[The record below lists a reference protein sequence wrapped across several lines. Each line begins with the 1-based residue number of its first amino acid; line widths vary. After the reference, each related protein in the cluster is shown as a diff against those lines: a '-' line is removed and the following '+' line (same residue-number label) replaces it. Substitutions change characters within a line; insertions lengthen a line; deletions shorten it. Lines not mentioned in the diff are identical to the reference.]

1 MLLALLSLSLATSPL
16 GRYREV
22 RWAVDDGLPQSSIT
36 AIAQS
41 PDGWLDLGTFGGF
54 ARYDGHRFEAMDAA
68 SLSQWNS
75 IRITALTVDAAG
87 TRWLGFQDG
96 DVLALEPD
104 GRTRSVP
111 RFAPLQ
117 GGAIWSI
124 ATAGD
129 VVWVGGATGAA
140 RFDGTWEALPVG
152 ATSAVVTDD
161 AGAWLGTDAGLLRVE
176 GEAIRAIATP
186 IVPVRALERADDALL
201 VGGDAGVVRVVDGRA
216 QWLEHAPTHALVRA
230 ADGTVFAA
238 GDAWLR
244 VVGEPER
251 VELPAPVRDLFV
263 DREQGLWVGTAG
275 DGLHRF
281 VREDWDVRWAGGDVL
296 PVLERSDGTVLLGSG
311 SAPGG
316 LIALAPD
323 GSMRSIA
330 GGTVRALAHGA
341 DGVYVG
347 ADTLL
352 LRLDPDDHTEFV
364 IDLEHDVQVILARER
379 EGTREL
385 VVGTNSGGAFV
396 VRDGVATPLDV
407 GLTRIVAIAA
417 GHGGALWFGG
427 HDALTRLHRGVLTRW
442 DHRDGL
448 PIGEIRSLRV
458 DDDDT
463 VWIGSYG
470 GGLGVLREG
479 TLHRLT
485 RADGLAEDVV
495 SAILDDGRGGLWLHG
510 NRGLARVSRAELE
523 ARLVDPSQRLRA
535 RRWATP
541 EGNGGGQPAG
551 IITRGGVLLLPTIAG
566 LLRLDPRA
574 IADTPPASPV
584 QLLHA
589 NVDGSPLP
597 RGDEAV
603 LVPGPGR
610 LEVAFTSPILR
621 HPELAMFEYR
631 LHRDGESEPPWQVA
645 GPERTLTWAALP
657 PGRHVLELRASAE
670 DGRWSTPTVL
680 AFTLPPAWHQRW
692 PLQLAAVAAALAAV
706 AAGVA
711 ARARWLRAH
720 VRTLRAEVASRAAV
734 ETALRDREA
743 HYRRVFD
750 GGSDALF
757 VLDADGR
764 VEQANP
770 AAARLLG
777 RDPVGDAFDRL
788 FEPAREPAGPQ
799 AVIGASAP
807 TFASLLRTRF
817 DDDRQLARAVDVSAQ
832 VAAEARER
840 QLAER
845 LSQSERLEAVGRLAG
860 GIAHDF
866 NNLLTAVRGVADAL
880 QEQLPA
886 EGPDAAAVGTLQAC
900 VDRGATL
907 TRQLLAFARR
917 QPLTPQS
924 FDAATLVRELQGM
937 IGALLRRDVR
947 VTLSLPALAAGVRA
961 DPTQLELA
969 LVNLVLNA
977 QEAMPSGGEITIEVV
992 VLDDGA
998 ARARVP
1004 ALPQGAARWVLLSVR
1019 DHGVGIAADAL
1030 AKVVEPF
1037 YTSRSNGTGLGLPS
1051 VLGFAAQSGGT
1062 LQLDSELGRGTV
1074 ATIALPEVAPVHAV
1088 PSTPRRARPADEPVE
1103 VVVCDDDELVRES
1116 LLLSLRRGGYAPRGF
1131 ADPSAVL
1138 AAIEQGLRP
1147 DVLVSDVMMPG
1158 CSGPELAQRV
1168 LAQHPACAVVFV
1180 SGFLEHDEASALPG
1194 RLLVKPV
1201 RARELVAAVAAAA
1214 TLPQA

>member
-1 MLLALLSLSLATSPL
+1 MLLAFLSLALATSPL

-54 ARYDGHRFEAMDAA
+54 ARYDGHHFESMAA
-68 SLSQWNS
+68 SELSQWSS
-75 IRITALTVDAAG
+75 IRITALAVDTAG

-96 DVLALEPD
+96 DVVALDPD

-111 RFAPLQ
+111 RFAPLA

-124 ATAGD
+124 AAVGD
-129 VVWVGGATGAA
+129 VVWVGSATGAA
-140 RFDGTWEALPVG
+140 RFDGGWDALPVG
-152 ATSAVVTDD
+152 ATPAVLADSG
-161 AGAWLGTDAGLLRVE
+161 GAWLGTDDGLMRVE
-176 GEAIRAIATP
+176 GDRTRAIATP
-186 IVPVRALERADDALL
+186 IAPVRALERDGDALL
-201 VGGDAGVVRVVDGRA
+201 VGGDAGVVRLVDGRT
-216 QWLEHAPTHALVRA
+216 QWLERTPTHALARA
-230 ADGTVFAA
+230 ADGTVFAS

-244 VVGEPER
+244 VVGQPDR
-251 VELPAPVRDLFV
+251 VQLPAPVRDLHI

-281 VREDWDVRWAGGDVL
+281 VREDWGVRWAGGDVL
-296 PVLERSDGTVLLGSG
+296 PVLERDDGTVLVGSG
-311 SAPGG
+311 SDPGG
-316 LIALAPD
+316 LLALARD
-323 GSMRSIA
+323 GSMRSLA
-330 GGTVRALAHGA
+330 GGSVRALALA
-341 DGVYVG
+341 SDAVYFG
-347 ADTLL
+347 ADTWLM
-352 LRLDPDDHTEFV
+352 RLDADDQTQAV
-364 IDLEHDVQVILARER
+364 VDLRHEAQVILPRER
-379 EGTREL
+379 DDGREL
-385 VVGTNSGGAFV
+385 VIGTNSGGAFV
-396 VRDGVATPLDV
+396 VRDGVATALDV
-407 GLTRIVAIAA
+407 GLTRVVAIAA

-427 HDALTRLHRGVLTRW
+427 HDALTRLQRGVLTRW
-442 DHRDGL
+442 DRRDGL
-448 PIGEIRSLRV
+448 PVGEIRSLRV
-458 DDDDT
+458 DDDGT
-463 VWIGSYG
+463 VWLGSYG
-470 GGLGVLREG
+470 GGLGVLRDG
-479 TLHRLT
+479 VLRRLT
-485 RADGLAEDVV
+485 RADGLADNVV

-523 ARLVDPSQRLRA
+523 ARLADPTQPLHA

-551 IITRGGVLLLPTIAG
+551 IITREGVLLLPTIAG
-566 LLRLDPRA
+566 LLSLDPRA
-574 IADTPPASPV
+574 IADTPPAPPV
-584 QLLHA
+584 QLLRA
-589 NVDGSPLP
+589 SVDGT
-597 RGDEAV
+597 
-603 LVPGPGR
+603 LVPPGQQTTLTPGVGR

-631 LHRDGESEPPWQVA
+631 LHSDGESEAPWQVA
-645 GPERTLTWAALP
+645 GPERALTWAALP

-692 PLQLAAVAAALAAV
+692 SLQLAAVVAALAAV
-706 AAGVA
+706 GGGVA

-720 VRTLRAEVASRAAV
+720 VRTLRAEVASRATV
-734 ETALRDREA
+734 ETALRQREA

-757 VLDADGR
+757 VLGPDGR

-777 RDPVGDAFDRL
+777 RDPVGCGFEGL
-788 FEPAREPAGPQ
+788 FEPAREPGGSQ
-799 AVIGASAP
+799 VVIGAATP

-817 DDDRQLARAVDVSAQ
+817 DDDRQLARAVDVTAQ

-880 QEQLPA
+880 QDQLPA

-924 FDAATLVRELQGM
+924 VDAASLVRELQGM

-947 VTLSLPALAAGVRA
+947 VGLTLPSAPAGVLA

-977 QEAMPSGGEITIEVV
+977 QEAMPAGGEITIEVV
-992 VLDDGA
+992 ALDEA
-998 ARARVP
+998 SARARVP
-1004 ALPQGAARWVLLSVR
+1004 ALPSVAPRWILLSVR
-1019 DHGVGIAADAL
+1019 DQGVGIAADEIG
-1030 AKVVEPF
+1030 KVVEPF
-1037 YTSRSNGTGLGLPS
+1037 YTSRTTGTGLGLPS

-1074 ATIALPEVAPVHAV
+1074 ATIALPEVSLRTDA
-1088 PSTPRRARPADEPVE
+1088 TPASARRARPAGEPVE
-1103 VVVCDDDELVRES
+1103 VVVCDDDELARES
-1116 LLLSLRRGGYAPRGF
+1116 LLLSLRRGGYEHAASRIPRRCWLRSSR
-1131 ADPSAVL
+1131 AYDPT
-1138 AAIEQGLRP
+1138 
-1147 DVLVSDVMMPG
+1147 
-1158 CSGPELAQRV
+1158 CS
-1168 LAQHPACAVVFV
+1168 
-1180 SGFLEHDEASALPG
+1180 
-1194 RLLVKPV
+1194 
-1201 RARELVAAVAAAA
+1201 
-1214 TLPQA
+1214 